1 MTDYPSIDMKYRVTV
16 PGRLEGLNEFIAAN
30 RANAR
35 AGNRMKRDGQ
45 RICFYYIRNCLKKAK
60 IREPVRIHYRFY
72 EQDRRRDLDNIS
84 AFFHK
89 VFQDALV
96 ETKYLTNDGWNSI
109 IGFSDEFDVDKR
121 NPRIEIEI
129 EEAYE
134 DRPD

>member
-1 MTDYPSIDMKYRVTV
+1 MTMKYKVTV

-30 RANAR
+30 RTNAR
-35 AGNRMKRDGQ
+35 TGNKMKRDGQ

-60 IREPVRIHYRFY
+60 IREPVRLHYTFY

-84 AFFHK
+84 GFFHK

-96 ETKYLTNDGWNSI
+96 EAKYLTNDGWNSI
-109 IGFSDEFDVDKR
+109 IGFSDEFEVDKKH
-121 NPRIEIEI
+121 PRIEIEI

-134 DRPD
+134 SGTT